1 MKSVITFWCTM
12 TMFITS
18 YTVEGQEIVNGKG
31 PFQLE
36 VDVARFY
43 GDSAMS
49 YIEMYYG
56 IRENMLSYKHDSSR
70 YVGAANMKWI
80 IRNDSAVVAHK
91 EWTVPHI
98 VDDSLRFAT
107 TQTMMGLESV
117 GLPVGEYM
125 MSIDGYDLYDTARR
139 DSFVLPLR
147 VVAYPSNMEAMSDIE
162 FCMSVQSSTNK
173 QSVFYKNTLEV
184 IPNAGKLY
192 GAGLPIMYYYAEAYN
207 LAQSRSRANVT
218 VRTTVVDAL
227 GKDVITRDKSK
238 ARLHNSSVE
247 IGTVNLS
254 SLKGGTYLF
263 RISLLDSGKTALA
276 STTKKFFVYKPGTVA
291 DSASGFAEAD
301 LATSEFAIMS
311 EQEVDQAFAYAKY
324 IATQAEV
331 SQYEKL
337 TDVKAK
343 QKLLFEFWRRRDPD
357 QSTPVNE
364 VKEEYYK
371 RVSYANDHLSL
382 GFHEGWKTDRGR
394 VHIVYGPYDE
404 IERFPSS
411 SESNPYEIWHYNNIQ
426 GGVIFVFVDRNGL
439 GDFLLVHSTHRDEIH
454 EDNWFQQYAQKMR

>member
-1 MKSVITFWCTM
+1 
-12 TMFITS
+12 MFITS

-173 QSVFYKNTLEV
+173 QSVFYKNTLDV

-263 RISLLDSGKTALA
+263 RISLLDSGKT
-276 STTKKFFVYKPGTVA
+276 
-291 DSASGFAEAD
+291 
-301 LATSEFAIMS
+301 
-311 EQEVDQAFAYAKY
+311 Y